1 LRRGSWKKQL
11 LQETRNGHIGG
22 KRLSKEYK
30 IGDIIT
36 VKDRLGRNIEGCII
50 LLNPLVIKFK
60 GDYTEKDG
68 RKWRVAI
75 LRE

>member
-1 LRRGSWKKQL
+1 M
-11 LQETRNGHIGG
+11 
-22 KRLSKEYK
+22 SKEYK

-50 LLNPLVIKFK
+50 LLNPLTIEFK
-60 GDYTEKDG
+60 GDFTEKDG
-68 RKWRVAI
+68 RKWRIAI

>member
-1 LRRGSWKKQL
+1 M
-11 LQETRNGHIGG
+11 
-22 KRLSKEYK
+22 SKEYK
-30 IGDIIT
+30 IGDIVT
-36 VKDRLGRNIEGCII
+36 VKDRLGRNIEGPII
-50 LLNPLVIKFK
+50 LLDPLVIEFK

>member
-1 LRRGSWKKQL
+1 
-11 LQETRNGHIGG
+11 
-22 KRLSKEYK
+22 LSKEYK

-36 VKDRLGRNIEGCII
+36 VKDRLGRDIEGRII

-68 RKWRVAI
+68 RKWRAAI

>member
-1 LRRGSWKKQL
+1 M
-11 LQETRNGHIGG
+11 
-22 KRLSKEYK
+22 SKEYK

-68 RKWRVAI
+68 RKWRAAI